1 MIYRVLADA
10 AMTLHLLFL
19 VYVLLGGF
27 LAWRRPRALYP
38 HAAVMV
44 YGLAITVIDFDCPL
58 TPIEQEM
65 RLRAGQAG
73 LEPTGF
79 IDTYIEGVV
88 YPAEYIVP
96 ARILTVLV
104 IAVSWAGALL
114 AARRRTRLRRIAATA
129 TEPTPA
135 R

>member
-1 MIYRVLADA
+1 VIYRVLADA

-27 LAWRRPRALYP
+27 LAWRRPRAFFP
-38 HAAVMV
+38 HAAVV
-44 YGLAITVIDFDCPL
+44 AYGVAIAAIDFDCPL

-88 YPAEYIVP
+88 YPVEYIVP
-96 ARILTVLV
+96 ARLLTVLV
-104 IAVSWAGALL
+104 IVGSWAGALL
-114 AARRRTRLRRIAATA
+114 AARRRERRQTESAATD
-129 TEPTPA
+129 PTPA